1 MLSYWER
8 EHFLKYDLIVVGA
21 GIVGLSVAVQYAIK
35 YPEKK
40 ILVLER
46 GLFPSGASTK
56 NAGFAC
62 FGSLTEFL
70 DDLNYLSEFEVSEL
84 VKKRFKGLNAIREFF
99 GDESLGYQASGGYE
113 LITENEIDALSKIE
127 SINQLLFPIFQRN
140 VFEIIREI
148 QDFGFGPKVKCIVKN
163 HFEGELNSGM
173 FLDSLWK
180 KSQALGVK
188 ILTGAEVKTLDLSE
202 KTISLSN
209 PVSGNSPIIFQAEQI
224 AICTNAFTRTLIP
237 DLDIKPGRGLILVSK
252 PLEKELPW
260 SGSFHYD
267 KGYVYFRKVRGN
279 RLMIGGGRNIDFEG
293 EKTDQFEINPKIKS
307 YLFDLVNKEILPN
320 QKFELEMEWAGIMA
334 FGETKQP
341 IIKML
346 AEDVCTGVRLGGMGV
361 AIGWETATELVSH
374 F

>member
-40 ILVLER
+40 VLVLER

-62 FGSLTEFL
+62 FGSLTEIL
-70 DDLNYLSEFEVSEL
+70 DDLNFLSELEVSDL

-99 GDESLGYQASGGYE
+99 GDESLGYQASGGFE
-113 LITENEIDALSKIE
+113 LITENEIESLSEIDR
-127 SINQLLFPIFQRN
+127 INQLLFPIFDRN
-140 VFEIIREI
+140 VFEVFKDIKGY
-148 QDFGFGPKVKCIVKN
+148 GFGPKVKCIVKN
-163 HFEGELNSGM
+163 HFEGELDSGM

-188 ILTGAEVKTLDLSE
+188 ILTGAQVEKLDLIE
-202 KTISLSN
+202 KSIQVGSPFSKNNLIS
-209 PVSGNSPIIFQAEQI
+209 FQAKQI
-224 AICTNAFTRTLIP
+224 AICTNAFTKTLVP

-252 PLEKELPW
+252 PLENEIPW

-267 KGYVYFRKVRGN
+267 KGYVYFRKVYGN

-293 EKTDQFEINPKIKS
+293 EQTNQFEINPKIKS
-307 YLFDLVNKEILPN
+307 YLLDLIDKEILPN
-320 QKFELEMEWAGIMA
+320 QKFELEMEWTGIMA
-334 FGETKQP
+334 FGETKKP

-346 AEDVCTGVRLGGMGV
+346 SKDVWTGVRLGGMGV
-361 AIGWETATELVSH
+361 AIGWETATEIVSH

>member
-21 GIVGLSVAVQYAIK
+21 GIVGLSVAVQYANK

-40 ILVLER
+40 VLVLER

-62 FGSLTEFL
+62 FGSLTEIL
-70 DDLNYLSEFEVSEL
+70 DDLNTLSEIEVSEL
-84 VKKRFKGLNAIREFF
+84 VKKRFKGLNSIREFF

-113 LITENEIDALSKIE
+113 LITENEIDALTKIE

-140 VFEIIREI
+140 VFEIISKI
-148 QDFGFGPKVKCIVKN
+148 QDFGFGPRVKCIVKN
-163 HFEGELNSGM
+163 HFEGELDSGM

-188 ILTGAEVKTLDLSE
+188 ILTGAEVKELDQIEKSIRVGSPFSE
-202 KTISLSN
+202 NKLIS
-209 PVSGNSPIIFQAEQI
+209 FQAKQI
-224 AICTNAFTRTLIP
+224 AICTNAFTKTLVP

-252 PLEKELPW
+252 PLENEIPW

-267 KGYVYFRKVRGN
+267 KGYVYFRKVYGN

-293 EKTDQFEINPKIKS
+293 EQTNQFEINPKVKS
-307 YLFDLVNKEILPN
+307 YLLDLIAKEILPN
-320 QKFELEMEWAGIMA
+320 QKFELEMEWTGIMA

-341 IIKML
+341 IVKML
-346 AEDVCTGVRLGGMGV
+346 AEDVCIGVRLGGMGV
-361 AIGWETATELVSH
+361 AIGWETATEMLSH